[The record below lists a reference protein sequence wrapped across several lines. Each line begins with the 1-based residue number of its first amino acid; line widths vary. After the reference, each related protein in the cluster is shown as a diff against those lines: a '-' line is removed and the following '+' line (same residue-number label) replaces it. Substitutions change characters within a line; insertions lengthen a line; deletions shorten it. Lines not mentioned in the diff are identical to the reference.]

1 MTPAEFALLG
11 IDSATV
17 ASVAMWGFGFVVVQY
32 FLGWT
37 VGVAVDVV
45 KAI

>member
-11 IDSATV
+11 IDPSTV
-17 ASVAMWGFGFVVVQY
+17 GSVMMWGFGFVVTQY

-37 VGVAVDVV
+37 IGVGIDTIRKV
-45 KAI
+45 